1 MNQKNVDAIVPR
13 SKLCDFYEV
22 IRTNS
27 PALFWFTSKVY
38 HCFVRGPNTTQCKS
52 NQILNLFFFQYY
64 EMSYGLNVEMH
75 KQVITKYHLLNTF
88 NWNSKSNYIFVDF

>member
-52 NQILNLFFFQYY
+52 DQILNLFFFSTMKCHMDS
-64 EMSYGLNVEMH
+64 MSKCTNR
-75 KQVITKYHLLNTF
+75 
-88 NWNSKSNYIFVDF
+88 